1 MWVNGASYES
11 YIGRWSRL
19 VAGQFLNWLDVSS
32 GAQWLDVGCGTGIL
46 SQTILDIAS
55 PKIVVGV
62 EPSEEYI
69 EFARKH
75 IQDLRVSFR
84 LGDAQMLPV
93 ESASYDAAVSGLVVS
108 ANETRFDKEEI
119 MISRSLSC
127 YFMIIIVISSFPVLS
142 TLQIAQR
149 ARAQAPLEGAKVLV
163 DDVIQD
169 LKSNDSSKAQVHLN
183 ILNQQLPTFV
193 NSSSLESVKVL
204 LDDVTSALKN
214 NDMNNAI
221 IHLNLVKQQLIPNTS
236 TQVTKVQTNHP
247 PTADNLTITVRF

>member
-1 MWVNGASYES
+1 
-11 YIGRWSRL
+11 
-19 VAGQFLNWLDVSS
+19 
-32 GAQWLDVGCGTGIL
+32 
-46 SQTILDIAS
+46 
-55 PKIVVGV
+55 
-62 EPSEEYI
+62 
-69 EFARKH
+69 
-75 IQDLRVSFR
+75 
-84 LGDAQMLPV
+84 
-93 ESASYDAAVSGLVVS
+93 
-108 ANETRFDKEEI
+108 
-119 MISRSLSC
+119 
-127 YFMIIIVISSFPVLS
+127 MIIIVISSFPVLS